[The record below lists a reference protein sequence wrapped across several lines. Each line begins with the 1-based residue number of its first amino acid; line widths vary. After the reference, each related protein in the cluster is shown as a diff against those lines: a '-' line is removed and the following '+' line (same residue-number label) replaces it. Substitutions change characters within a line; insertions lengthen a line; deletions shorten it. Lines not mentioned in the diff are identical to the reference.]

1 VNLRLHA
8 SPVKQGFVSGASA
21 WVVGGRMEA
30 YELVQEQLRLS
41 LIEIIQDQRGSILDE
56 YYDAFCRRV
65 LLYDRKKRG
74 LDALKEVCLPVKAR
88 FSTILDRFIA
98 VLNNKEFEYGYNLQ
112 ESEQEAEYVLRF
124 VVAPGQHHRLEEHDI
139 IKNTEEFVDIVAKAL
154 FNSADPLVKEHGK
167 EVETMLS
174 KLIYI
179 TFEDLWVASV
189 VGFRSQQGVIRKLLS
204 KLMKVQEE
212 ERQNFWRDVHDDFLQ
227 VLAITMVKLETI
239 EELAQKNVE
248 VMKGEVERLRKLIN
262 GSTQRLRSL
271 CQGFNLSWFE
281 RRGLTFS
288 LRAFIK
294 VFEEQFGIPVKLLTR
309 TGGEQIT
316 GFQGVTLLRIVQE
329 ALYNMGKH
337 SKARSGKVTLRVAEG
352 QFHLLIEDD
361 GIGFDVKETFKENIQ
376 FGHLGLV
383 FMKERLRLLNGSF
396 EVTSVK
402 GKGTRIAARVP
413 LDHNPMDMETSR
425 GGMP

>member
-1 VNLRLHA
+1 MEVNE
-8 SPVKQGFVSGASA
+8 S
-21 WVVGGRMEA
+21 
-30 YELVQEQLRLS
+30 VQEQLRLS
-41 LIEIIQDQRGSILDE
+41 LIGIIQNQRGSILDQ
-56 YYDAFCRRV
+56 YYDAFCWRV
-65 LLYDRKKRG
+65 SLFDRKKRG
-74 LDALKEVCLPVKAR
+74 IDALREICLPVKAR
-88 FSTILDRFIA
+88 FSAILDRFIA
-98 VLNNKEFEYGYNLQ
+98 VLNNRDFEYSYNLQ
-112 ESEQEAEYVLRF
+112 ESEQEPEYILRF
-124 VVAPGQHHRLEEHDI
+124 VVAPGQQQRFDKHDI
-139 IKNTEEFVDIVAKAL
+139 IRNTEEFVDIVAKAL
-154 FNSADPLVKEHGK
+154 VNSADALVKEHGK

-179 TFEDLWVASV
+179 TFEDLWIASV
-189 VGFRSQQGVIRKLLS
+189 VGFRSQQGLIRQLLS
-204 KLMKVQEE
+204 KVMKVQEE

-248 VMKGEVERLRKLIN
+248 VMKEEVETLRRLIN
-262 GSTQRLRSL
+262 GSTKRLRSL

-294 VFEEQFGIPVKLLTR
+294 VFEEQFGIPIKLLTR

-316 GFQGVTLLRIVQE
+316 GFQGVTLLRIIQE

-337 SKARSGKVTLRVAEG
+337 SKAKSGKVTVRVAEG
-352 QFHLLIEDD
+352 QIHLVIEDD
-361 GIGFDVKETFKENIQ
+361 GIGFDVKGTFEKNIR

-413 LDHNPMDMETSR
+413 LDHVLKDMERSR
-425 GGMP
+425 GECYEKGQGLDR

>member
-1 VNLRLHA
+1 
-8 SPVKQGFVSGASA
+8 
-21 WVVGGRMEA
+21 MEVD
-30 YELVQEQLRLS
+30 ESVQEQLRLN
-41 LIEIIQDQRGSILDE
+41 LIGIIQNQRDSILDQ
-56 YYDAFCRRV
+56 YYDAFCGRV
-65 LLYDRKKRG
+65 SLFDRKKRG
-74 LDALKEVCLPVKAR
+74 IDALREICLPVKAR
-88 FSTILDRFIA
+88 FSAILDRFIA
-98 VLNNKEFEYGYNLQ
+98 VLNNRDLEYSYNLQ
-112 ESEQEAEYVLRF
+112 ESEQEPEYVSRF
-124 VVAPGQHHRLEEHDI
+124 IVVPGQQHRLDKHDI
-139 IKNTEEFVDIVAKAL
+139 IRNTEEFVNIVAKAL
-154 FNSADPLVKEHGK
+154 VNNADPLVKEHGK

-189 VGFRSQQGVIRKLLS
+189 VGFRSQQGLIRQLLS
-204 KLMKVQEE
+204 KVMKVQEE

-248 VMKGEVERLRKLIN
+248 VMKEEVETLRRLIN
-262 GSTQRLRSL
+262 GSTKRLRSL
-271 CQGFNLSWFE
+271 CQGVNLSWFE

-294 VFEEQFGIPVKLLTR
+294 VFEEQFGIPIKLLTR

-316 GFQGVTLLRIVQE
+316 GFQGVTLLRIIQE

-337 SKARSGKVTLRVAEG
+337 SKAKSGRVDLKVVDGTI
-352 QFHLLIEDD
+352 HLVIEDD
-361 GIGFDVKETFKENIQ
+361 GVGFDTRKLFRVNGGV
-376 FGHLGLV
+376 GHLGLV

-413 LDHNPMDMETSR
+413 LDHALKDMERSR
-425 GGMP
+425 GECYEKGQGLDR

>member
-1 VNLRLHA
+1 VDE
-8 SPVKQGFVSGASA
+8 S
-21 WVVGGRMEA
+21 
-30 YELVQEQLRLS
+30 VQEQLRLS
-41 LIEIIQDQRGSILDE
+41 LTGIIQNQRGPILDQ
-56 YYDAFCRRV
+56 YYDAFCGRV
-65 LLYDRKKRG
+65 SLVDRKKRG
-74 LDALKEVCLPVKAR
+74 IDELREICLPVRAR
-88 FSTILDRFIA
+88 FSAILDRFIS
-98 VLNNKEFEYGYNLQ
+98 VLNNKDLEYSYNLQ
-112 ESEQEAEYVLRF
+112 ESEQEPEYVSRF
-124 VVAPGQHHRLEEHDI
+124 VVVPGQQHRLDNHDI
-139 IKNTEEFVDIVAKAL
+139 IRNTEEFVNIVAKAL
-154 FNSADPLVKEHGK
+154 VNSADPLVKKHGM
-167 EVETMLS
+167 EVESMLS

-179 TFEDLWVASV
+179 TFEDLWIASV
-189 VGFRSQQGVIRKLLS
+189 VGFRSQQALIRQLLS
-204 KLMKVQEE
+204 KVMKVQEE

-227 VLAITMVKLETI
+227 ILAITMVKLETI

-248 VMKGEVERLRKLIN
+248 VMKEEVETLRKLIN
-262 GSTQRLRSL
+262 GSTTRLRSL

-294 VFEEQFGIPVKLLTR
+294 VFEEQFGIPIKLLTR

-316 GFQGVTLLRIVQE
+316 GFRGVTLLRIIQE

-337 SKARSGKVTLRVAEG
+337 SKAKSGKITVRVADR
-352 QFHLLIEDD
+352 QIHLVIEDD
-361 GIGFDVKETFKENIQ
+361 GIGFDVKGTFGKNIR

-413 LDHNPMDMETSR
+413 LDHALEEIERRR
-425 GGMP
+425 GELYEKGQGLDR

>member
-1 VNLRLHA
+1 
-8 SPVKQGFVSGASA
+8 
-21 WVVGGRMEA
+21 MEVD
-30 YELVQEQLRLS
+30 ESVQEQLRLS
-41 LIEIIQDQRGSILDE
+41 LIGIIQNQRGSILDQ
-56 YYDAFCRRV
+56 YYDAFCRHV
-65 LLYDRKKRG
+65 SLFDRKKRG
-74 LDALKEVCLPVKAR
+74 IDALREICLPVKAR
-88 FSTILDRFIA
+88 FSAILDRFIA
-98 VLNNKEFEYGYNLQ
+98 VLNNRDFEYSYNLQ
-112 ESEQEAEYVLRF
+112 ESEQEPEYVSRF
-124 VVAPGQHHRLEEHDI
+124 VVVPGQQHSLDKHDI
-139 IKNTEEFVDIVAKAL
+139 IRNTEEFVDIVAKAL
-154 FNSADPLVKEHGK
+154 ANSADPLVKEHGM
-167 EVETMLS
+167 EVETMLC

-179 TFEDLWVASV
+179 TFEDLWIASV
-189 VGFRSQQGVIRKLLS
+189 VGFRSQQALIRQLLS
-204 KLMKVQEE
+204 KVMKVQEE

-239 EELAQKNVE
+239 EELAQKNVD
-248 VMKGEVERLRKLIN
+248 VMKEEVETLRRLIN
-262 GSTQRLRSL
+262 GSTKRLRSL

-294 VFEEQFGIPVKLLTR
+294 VFEEQFGIPIKLLTR

-316 GFQGVTLLRIVQE
+316 GFQGVTLLRIIQE

-337 SKARSGKVTLRVAEG
+337 SKAKSGKVTVRVAEG
-352 QFHLLIEDD
+352 QIHLVIEDD
-361 GIGFDVKETFKENIQ
+361 GIGFDVKGTFEKNMR

-413 LDHNPMDMETSR
+413 LDHALKDMERSR
-425 GGMP
+425 GECYEKGQGLDR